1 MCSATSAARRAS
13 SSDWPS
19 NCAENQDEAAFD
31 ALFDINVKGTFF
43 TLQKALPLLNE
54 GASVVFTVGAGEVAG
69 AAMTAAKGALL
80 PLMRSLALELA
91 PRHIRINAV
100 SPGGKKARVWSRLIT
115 DGAQLSAVS
124 LRGQVQVRSV
134 RQLLSWPQSQ
144 GWSPTFCRCGP
155 HRSLLRQQT
164 SRLPCLLLFPV
175 VPCTIWH
182 GPGTMLL

>member
-19 NCAENQDEAAFD
+19 NCTENQDEAAFD

-54 GASVVFTVGAGEVAG
+54 GASVVLTVGAGEVAG

-91 PRHIRINAV
+91 PRHIRINTV
-100 SPGGKKARVWSRLIT
+100 SRSDSRSSDYGNRPADFL
-115 DGAQLSAVS
+115 
-124 LRGQVQVRSV
+124 
-134 RQLLSWPQSQ
+134 
-144 GWSPTFCRCGP
+144 
-155 HRSLLRQQT
+155 
-164 SRLPCLLLFPV
+164 
-175 VPCTIWH
+175 VPCSSPWFPARSGTGPARCCFRPAVPPSLGRLRRDH
-182 GPGTMLL
+182 GSARADDRTFIVASSCDQIGSY